1 MRFSELSAPKVSAD
15 LETAERQGVIL
26 AIILRTFILLV
37 LLGILSNW
45 VSITGNFSGIL
56 LLSAFLALGLVH
68 YLLIR
73 HGMERRWHR
82 LLFVTFDI
90 AGIALAAIFI
100 PLTAAGDVPQIMVFR
115 LPHIAS
121 LFLIVAIAA
130 LTLTPSVVIWAGVA
144 STIALWTTFS
154 IIVAGMERTISWDAM
169 PRNPTREQFLAV
181 YLDPDFVGRSSRLM
195 ETIILLG
202 TALLLAVAVARAR
215 AVVIARAQAEEQR
228 AQIQGVFGRYV
239 PEEVAEEILKDGGV
253 LSPTQ
258 RTASIVFVDIEGFT
272 TLSESLPPDQL
283 ISILNAY
290 FEAVTGIVERH
301 GGVVVNY
308 VGDAILIAFNM
319 PVQRSAFAH
328 DAVACGAALLD
339 TTARSKFAGETLRIR
354 IGIATG
360 PVAAG
365 SVGGAGRQTYT
376 VYGDTV
382 NLAQRLE
389 NENKQLGTR
398 LLICEVTAARVA
410 PSQALREVAVVD
422 IRGRTQPV
430 RLFTPAT

>member
-1 MRFSELSAPKVSAD
+1 MRLPEFSALKVSPD
-15 LETAERQGVIL
+15 LATAERQGMIL
-26 AIILRTFILLV
+26 AIILRTVILLV
-37 LLGILSNW
+37 LLGIVINW
-45 VSITGNFSGIL
+45 VSITGNYSGIL
-56 LLSAFLALGLVH
+56 LLSAFLSLGLVH

-73 HGMERRWHR
+73 HGLEQRWHR

-90 AGIALAAIFI
+90 AGIALAALFI
-100 PLTAAGDVPQIMVFR
+100 PLTAGGDVPQILVFR
-115 LPHIAS
+115 LPYVFS
-121 LFLIVAIAA
+121 LFLVVAISA

-154 IIVAGMERTISWDAM
+154 IIVAGMERAISWDAL
-169 PRNPTREQFLAV
+169 PRNPTREQFLSV
-181 YLDPDFVGRSSRLM
+181 YLDPDFVGRSSRLI
-195 ETIILLG
+195 ETITLLG
-202 TALLLAVAVARAR
+202 TSLLLAVAVARAR

-228 AQIQGVFGRYV
+228 AQVHSVFGRYV
-239 PEEVAEEILKDGGV
+239 PESVAEEILKDGGV
-253 LSPTQ
+253 LNPTQ

-272 TLSESLPPDQL
+272 TMSEALPPDRL

-308 VGDAILIAFNM
+308 IGDAVLIAFNM
-319 PVQRSAFAH
+319 PVERSAFAN

-339 TTARSKFAGETLRIR
+339 TAARSQFAGETLRIR
-354 IGIATG
+354 VGIATG

-365 SVGGAGRQTYT
+365 SVGGNGRQTYT

-389 NENKQLGTR
+389 NENKRLGTR
-398 LLICEVTAARVA
+398 MLICEMTAARVA
-410 PSQALREVAVVD
+410 TSLPLREVAIVEV
-422 IRGRTQPV
+422 RGRTQPV
-430 RLFTPAT
+430 RLFALAA